1 MSCNMSSRDKIYF
14 HALRLQVESA
24 MTRASKNAAVW
35 LVAAS
40 IPLALSISFIAATA
54 RSDTLPDFLA
64 YEAGPDRKAEFFE
77 FLRPLVAA
85 ENERLGRDRKRL
97 IKIASQPAF
106 TWLDRWWIAKLS
118 RDYRIDD
125 DTLDDEERLATLLRR
140 VDVVPISLALAQAAK
155 ESGWG
160 TSRFAR
166 EANNLF
172 GEWCFD
178 PGCGLVPQARA
189 EGRRHEVEAF
199 ASPKESVV
207 SYMRNL
213 NTHDRYLSFRLERA
227 RLRRAGVE
235 LSGMLL
241 ADELAQYSERRDDYI
256 NDIKHLIRVNKLVDG
271 SSPRGKN
278 GSTDAGG

>member
-1 MSCNMSSRDKIYF
+1 
-14 HALRLQVESA
+14 
-24 MTRASKNAAVW
+24 MTRVSNGVTAWS
-35 LVAAS
+35 VAMLL
-40 IPLALSISFIAATA
+40 ILTLLLSFGTVSA
-54 RSDTLPDFLA
+54 RPDTLPDFLV

-77 FLRPLVAA
+77 FVRPLVAE
-85 ENERLGRDRKRL
+85 ENDRVRRDRRRL
-97 IKIASQPAF
+97 IAIASEPAF
-106 TWLDRWWIAKLS
+106 SWLDRWWIAKLA
-118 RDYRIDD
+118 RDYRVDEE
-125 DTLDDEERLATLLRR
+125 TLDDEALLATLLRR

-178 PGCGLVPQARA
+178 PGCGLVPQNRA

-199 ASPKESVV
+199 ASPRESVV

-227 RLRRAGVE
+227 RLRKAGVE

-241 ADELAQYSERRDDYI
+241 AGELAHYSERRDAYI
-256 NDIKHLIRVNKLVDG
+256 NDIKHLIRVNKLVDA
-271 SSPRGKN
+271 SSSGGPGK
-278 GSTDAGG
+278 STDAGG